1 MNKLYAMPLTALL
14 GGGAAFALRMLQNS
28 TGFEPDTGLPIP
40 GNIAG
45 TALLALLIALA
56 AAILWLA
63 RQLPQEEP
71 GAASFPSGFDTDS
84 TGLLAV
90 PLAGIFLMGLSGL
103 ADLAECAGVLPP
115 DLSFSRHALYGILR
129 QGGMGFSTKGQ
140 LLLGALALA
149 AAAGLFMALS
159 MCRRKPAGA
168 SSGAENPDAEASGG
182 EAPQA
187 EHKPPLSDAA
197 LGGVLLFP
205 VGALVIRLVLT
216 YRVDSVNPSLAMYC
230 LELLA
235 LVFMTLAFYRLSSFA
250 YQAGKTS
257 RFAVYASAASVLCM
271 ASLADGGAYLSS
283 ALLYAGGWLTLLGF
297 LLLRV
302 RRMEEGTDSQS

>member
-90 PLAGIFLMGLSGL
+90 PMAGIFLMGLSGL

-182 EAPQA
+182 
-187 EHKPPLSDAA
+187 
-197 LGGVLLFP
+197 
-205 VGALVIRLVLT
+205 
-216 YRVDSVNPSLAMYC
+216 
-230 LELLA
+230 
-235 LVFMTLAFYRLSSFA
+235 
-250 YQAGKTS
+250 
-257 RFAVYASAASVLCM
+257 
-271 ASLADGGAYLSS
+271 
-283 ALLYAGGWLTLLGF
+283 
-297 LLLRV
+297 
-302 RRMEEGTDSQS
+302 